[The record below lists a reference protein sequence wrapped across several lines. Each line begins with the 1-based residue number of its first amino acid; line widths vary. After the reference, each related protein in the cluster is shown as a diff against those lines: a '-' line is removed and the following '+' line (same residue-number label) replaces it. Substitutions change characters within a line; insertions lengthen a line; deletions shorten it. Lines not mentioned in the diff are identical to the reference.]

1 MNRETV
7 SHTMPSGQSVS
18 TYLRSSV
25 TDHPE
30 TPDLGGHAKNVGVSG
45 QDGFIL
51 NSSGGEEIC
60 SVAVPYARAIVQGGG
75 RWSPPRP

>member
-45 QDGFIL
+45 QDGFML
-51 NSSGGEEIC
+51 DDSGDEEVC
-60 SVAVPYARAIVQGGG
+60 SVAAPYMSVIALGASC
-75 RWSPPRP
+75 W